1 MRSRAS
7 MIVVV
12 ILMVQHVATMAQCTD
27 QVLHVQGS
35 QVVAGVDV
43 TVTSTGYV
51 DTNTVFCSETFP
63 FIVGA
68 VGGVTPLSGPG
79 AYTFQF
85 DPPIDSAMIN
95 VGGLGNEGVGDAEE
109 IRLFVNG
116 SHYSISSVGQPH
128 ACEDMAMLTAN
139 GDITGCMPC
148 IVSGWNGTTIHGPIT
163 TLMVEDVPLSGA
175 FYGGATFSLFICASG
190 DAAVDEPMHGTLG
203 ILYPNP
209 ATDRITITGDRWGGS
224 SVLIFDAQGRQV
236 PCGSSTPSDRITL
249 DVSALA
255 PGLYALQLDGRSGHV
270 VYTVVID

>member
-1 MRSRAS
+1 MVA
-7 MIVVV
+7 MIV
-12 ILMVQHVATMAQCTD
+12 ILQHGAVMAQCPD
-27 QVLHVQGS
+27 QVLHVQGT
-35 QVVAGVDV
+35 QAVAGVDV

-68 VGGVTPLSGPG
+68 VGGGTPLSGPG

-85 DPPIDSAMIN
+85 DPPIDSAVIN

-116 SHYSISSVGQPH
+116 SHYAVPAVGQPH
-128 ACEDMAMLTAN
+128 ACEDMAMLTVN

-148 IVSGWNGTTIHGPIT
+148 IVSGWNGTTIQGPIT
-163 TLMVEDVPLSGA
+163 TLMVEDVPLSGN

-190 DAAVDEPMHGTLG
+190 DAAVDELMHGNMGTPF
-203 ILYPNP
+203 PNP
-209 ATDRITITGDRWGGS
+209 ATDRVTIDGERWAKS
-224 SVLIFDAQGRQV
+224 IVRVFDAQGRQV
-236 PCGSSTPSDRITL
+236 PCGSSTLSDRMTI

-255 PGLYALQLDGRSGHV
+255 PGLYALQVDGRTGRA
-270 VYTVVID
+270 VYTVVVE